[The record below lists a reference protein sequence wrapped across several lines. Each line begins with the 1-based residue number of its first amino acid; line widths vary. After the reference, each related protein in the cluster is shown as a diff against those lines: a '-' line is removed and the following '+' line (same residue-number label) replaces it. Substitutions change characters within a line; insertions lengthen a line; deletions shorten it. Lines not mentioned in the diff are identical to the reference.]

1 MCKRFLGQLILALA
15 QQEMH
20 RLLLFMRHSMVLSQ
34 APLIQIRRVEPQR
47 LQSTAIV
54 LAFIRSI
61 GELSFLRM
69 EIALADVRPVEVLVA
84 DVAVEE
90 KSEAVDF
97 VEDFF
102 PAHVSC
108 LFEVE
113 EEFLDVEG
121 AVDDVFDDDAAFV
134 VDEDA
139 FFVGFCAN
147 EVFLLVHCE

>member
-1 MCKRFLGQLILALA
+1 MRKRFLGQLILALA

-20 RLLLFMRHSMVLSQ
+20 SFLFIMRHSMVLSQ
-34 APLIQIRRVEPQR
+34 APLVQIRRVEPQS
-47 LQSTAIV
+47 LQPTAIV
-54 LAFIRSI
+54 LAFIRAI
-61 GELSFLRM
+61 GELSFLGV
-69 EIALADVRPVEVLVA
+69 EIALADVRSVEVLVA

-90 KSEAVDF
+90 ESEAVDF

-102 PAHVSC
+102 PAHVSG

-139 FFVGFCAN
+139 FLVGFCAD